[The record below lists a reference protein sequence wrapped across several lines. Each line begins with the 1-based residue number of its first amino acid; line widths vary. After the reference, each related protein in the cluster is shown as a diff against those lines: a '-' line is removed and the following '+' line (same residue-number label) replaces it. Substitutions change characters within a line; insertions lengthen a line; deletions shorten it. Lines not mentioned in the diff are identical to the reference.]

1 MYLHF
6 VYICFQENESD
17 YFWNFKMICK
27 SFEVLETKCLC
38 HPVPK
43 MFFRKVVFL
52 LTKVFHEDTIQSYL
66 LFLSSRTTQY
76 YFCFT
81 GFDYLCVITT
91 LSDSW

>member
-1 MYLHF
+1 M
-6 VYICFQENESD
+6 CFQENESD

-66 LFLSSRTTQY
+66 LFLSISA
-76 YFCFT
+76 
-81 GFDYLCVITT
+81 LVL
-91 LSDSW
+91 LSIISALQALIISV

>member
-66 LFLSSRTTQY
+66 LFLSISA
-76 YFCFT
+76 
-81 GFDYLCVITT
+81 LVL
-91 LSDSW
+91 LSIISALQALIISV

>member
-27 SFEVLETKCLC
+27 SVEVLETKCLC

-43 MFFRKVVFL
+43 MSEL

-66 LFLSSRTTQY
+66 LFLSISALVLLSIISALQ
-76 YFCFT
+76 
-81 GFDYLCVITT
+81 DLCNHNAE
-91 LSDSW
+91 

>member
-27 SFEVLETKCLC
+27 SFEVLETKCSC

-43 MFFRKVVFL
+43 MFFRKVVFLSEL

-66 LFLSSRTTQY
+66 LLLSMSALVR
-76 YFCFT
+76 
-81 GFDYLCVITT
+81 
-91 LSDSW
+91 LSIISAFQALIISV